1 MSLEE
6 FISSMTEKDI
16 TLLNIQRCQS
26 IEVQF
31 ERFREKAL
39 VFFECRMNGY
49 SVSPVPSKLND
60 AILHLIRQYRLG
72 EEEKLKKLLNQ

>member
-1 MSLEE
+1 MSLEG
-6 FISSMTEKDI
+6 FISGMTEKDI
-16 TLLNIQRCQS
+16 TLLNIQSCQS
-26 IEVQF
+26 IEAHF
-31 ERFREKAL
+31 KRFRGEAL

>member
-1 MSLEE
+1 MSSEE

-31 ERFREKAL
+31 ERFREKAY

-49 SVSPVPSKLND
+49 SVAPVPSELND
-60 AILHLIRQYRLG
+60 AILHLIRQYRLR
-72 EEEKLKKLLNQ
+72 EEEKLKRLLNQ